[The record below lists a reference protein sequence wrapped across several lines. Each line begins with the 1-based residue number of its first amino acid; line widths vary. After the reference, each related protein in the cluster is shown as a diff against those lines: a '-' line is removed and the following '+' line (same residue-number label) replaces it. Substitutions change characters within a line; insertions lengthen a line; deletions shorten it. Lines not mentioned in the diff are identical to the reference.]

1 MACFTCVKEKVTLAG
16 LNALLCVGKRE
27 KSRFLRYLYRNT
39 NVSVKTLGALRTAQV
54 SFINLNFSKQQSYTA
69 AHAMDT
75 KDATAEEDVCDTDST
90 VRTNCGKRK
99 NEETDEAAKQGN
111 RKKHKKCG
119 KQLRA
124 GERYVP
130 PPQKRNPGVSFS
142 QEHFAETSYYFEGGL
157 RKVYPYYFDFTT
169 YCKGRWIGKTLL
181 EVFKSEFRAESLD
194 YYNKAVKEGRIK
206 LNETPVDDLNIILKV
221 RHHVTTLIDCL
232 FMCAGL
238 FTCLLLV

>member
-1 MACFTCVKEKVTLAG
+1 MRYFALEK
-16 LNALLCVGKRE
+16 E
-27 KSRFLRYLYRNT
+27 KSRFLRHLYRNT
-39 NVSVKTLGALRTAQV
+39 NVSVKTLGTLRTAQV
-54 SFINLNFSKQQSYTA
+54 SFISLNFSKQQSYTA

-75 KDATAEEDVCDTDST
+75 KDATVEEDVCDTDST
-90 VRTNCGKRK
+90 VRTTCGKRK

-142 QEHFAETSYYFEGGL
+142 REHFAETSYYFEGGL

-221 RHHVTTLIDCL
+221 RHHVTTLIDCH

>member
-1 MACFTCVKEKVTLAG
+1 MTSSTQDGNSLSLSRWMACFTCVKGKVAG

-39 NVSVKTLGALRTAQV
+39 NVSVKTLGTLRTAQV
-54 SFINLNFSKQQSYTA
+54 SFISLNFSKQQSYTA

-75 KDATAEEDVCDTDST
+75 KDATVEEDVCDTDST
-90 VRTNCGKRK
+90 VRTNSGKRK

-142 QEHFAETSYYFEGGL
+142 QNIL
-157 RKVYPYYFDFTT
+157 RKPPT
-169 YCKGRWIGKTLL
+169 IL
-181 EVFKSEFRAESLD
+181 
-194 YYNKAVKEGRIK
+194 KAVFAKCI
-206 LNETPVDDLNIILKV
+206 LIIW
-221 RHHVTTLIDCL
+221 
-232 FMCAGL
+232 FYN
-238 FTCLLLV
+238 LL